1 MSGSEHQNCF
11 VVIGMVIKSR
21 GNAHRRLINLVDRHA
36 CIQRIECVV
45 SEI

>member
-1 MSGSEHQNCF
+1 MSGSEHQNSS

-21 GNAHRRLINLVDRHA
+21 GNAHKRLINLVNRHA
-36 CIQRIECVV
+36 CIPHIECVV